1 MSKDSVWYKGIWKK
15 FSPLKN
21 ISFPQANPP
30 SPPPPPPAA
39 VYIMNAAPG
48 LYNKIILSKG
58 KLFNKGFC
66 YLHNDVDSHY
76 PKKMKFFVF

>member
-1 MSKDSVWYKGIWKK
+1 MKK
-15 FSPLKN
+15 VFPLKKYL
-21 ISFPQANPP
+21 FPSSKPP
-30 SPPPPPPAA
+30 FHPPPPPPPAA

-66 YLHNDVDSHY
+66 YLHNDVDSRY
-76 PKKMKFFVF
+76 PKKIKFFCVLIPYCQNN

>member
-1 MSKDSVWYKGIWKK
+1 MKK
-15 FSPLKN
+15 VFPLKKYL
-21 ISFPQANPP
+21 FPSSKPP
-30 SPPPPPPAA
+30 FPLPPPLPPAA

-76 PKKMKFFVF
+76 PKKIKFFVF